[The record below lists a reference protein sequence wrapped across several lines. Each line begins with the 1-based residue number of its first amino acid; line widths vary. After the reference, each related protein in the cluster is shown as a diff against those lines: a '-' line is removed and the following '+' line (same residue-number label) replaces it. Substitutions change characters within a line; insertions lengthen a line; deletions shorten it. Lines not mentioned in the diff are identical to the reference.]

1 MVVVGGSGGSHIGG
15 DGGDEDHGGGGCDG
29 KIGKKHSS
37 DSGNSIAKPLK
48 PMTY

>member
-15 DGGDEDHGGGGCDG
+15 DEDHDGGGCDG

-37 DSGNSIAKPLK
+37 DRENSIAKPLK